1 MKKLVDK
8 AVHKLWAK
16 DVHRLLTGCAPS
28 LTDLLTELLTI
39 GAKYATKH
47 QKRDLKDQIHFNT
60 VDTWNA
66 AREGFGGEND
76 LTFRQVYAETKP
88 TLARAFKFGQELRL
102 RTIAKY
108 RNAK

>member
-16 DVHRLLTGCAPS
+16 DVNRLLTGCAPS
-28 LTDLLTELLTI
+28 LNDFLTELLTI
-39 GAKYATKH
+39 GAKHATKN
-47 QKRDLKDQIHFNT
+47 QKNEVKDQLRIST
-60 VDTWNA
+60 IDTWNA

-76 LTFRQVYAETKP
+76 LTFRPVYAETKP
-88 TLARAFKFGQELRL
+88 TLARALKFGQELRL